1 MELRKAIAPDLT
13 TAEQRYPE
21 VLNAILDYTKYCD
34 EHGDEELVVYKQL
47 EERLHQLTDK
57 DMKQFN
63 LYEWWEEEGAE
74 VLAFRISLP
83 DPVVVTDLLKEELK
97 EIVGRLKTF
106 EAPPGNDFQFHYH
119 LDNYYHAFLALNCKA
134 YNRKLFQRNKNKE
147 GNYVE
152 YSAEE
157 IVEKIWR

>member
-1 MELRKAIAPDLT
+1 MELRKAIAPDLQ
-13 TAEQRYPE
+13 TAEQRYP
-21 VLNAILDYTKYCD
+21 VILDAILDYAKYCD

-47 EERLHQLTDK
+47 EGRLQQLTGK
-57 DMKQFN
+57 DMRQFN
-63 LYEWWEEEGAE
+63 LNEWWEEEGAE
-74 VLAFRISLP
+74 VLAFWISLP

-106 EAPPGNDFQFHYH
+106 EAPQGDDFQFHRY
-119 LDNYYHAFLALNCKA
+119 LDSYYHAFLALNCKG

-147 GNYVE
+147 GNYFE

-157 IVEKIWR
+157 IVEKIWQ